1 MSITLSE
8 LPFLSDSVA
17 HSGFATSVITVA
29 FAEIGDKTQLLS
41 LLLAAKFRNKAA
53 IVGGILLATLLNHAA
68 SAWLGVWLGQSLD
81 SWMNEGAGRWIL
93 AAGFLAM
100 ALWVLVPDKDD
111 DSTDTHQAWGAFLA
125 TTVLFFLAEIGD
137 KTQVAT
143 VLLGAEFSS
152 VFWVTM
158 GTTLGMMLANVPVVL
173 YGDRLMKH
181 MPLSSA
187 RYITSAVFMALT
199 LWVVLR

>member
-173 YGDRLMKH
+173 YGDRLMKR